1 MSIIFLQMESILTFS
16 GHLPKVINYLPLI
29 ANNLKLNSANFTFSD
44 QWVEG
49 RTSSAGL
56 QERLVGLGQDLVA
69 DLGVGDGAVFLAQVK
84 AQLTLVAEVKV
95 TLLALENNEVH
106 RLEKKQMIRYS
117 LIFICFFFI
126 FFQCVC
132 DSQCKASL
140 RCECA
145 GGSSG
150 SAGGGSGCHRCGK
163 GTASP
168 RYGSERGPWGGQPK
182 ARTNSHSQV
191 KICNKKKKMSVSTLR
206 HDRLM
211 PCVRYDMCNINQCF
225 PNPKMALCFVHNP
238 KIVYCPR
245 GAKKDEKYSRL
256 EAFFQKITQTDE
268 STIKIAGD

>member
-117 LIFICFFFI
+117 LIFICFFFKFSFSVFVTHSVRLLSGVNAQVALQGLQVAEAGATGVARVRLLPGMDQNVGPEVGNLKPGQI
-126 FFQCVC
+126 HTVR
-132 DSQCKASL
+132 L
-140 RCECA
+140 RF
-145 GGSSG
+145 
-150 SAGGGSGCHRCGK
+150 
-163 GTASP
+163 
-168 RYGSERGPWGGQPK
+168 
-182 ARTNSHSQV
+182 V
-191 KICNKKKKMSVSTLR
+191 IKKKKCQFQPSDMTDWCHVSGMTCLISVSVSQIPRWHFVLSTTQ
-206 HDRLM
+206 RLFTVQEEQRKM
-211 PCVRYDMCNINQCF
+211 KNIH
-225 PNPKMALCFVHNP
+225 V
-238 KIVYCPR
+238 
-245 GAKKDEKYSRL
+245 
-256 EAFFQKITQTDE
+256 
-268 STIKIAGD
+268 

>member
-49 RTSSAGL
+49 QTSSAGL

-117 LIFICFFFI
+117 LIFICFFFN
-126 FFQCVC
+126 FLSVC
-132 DSQCKASL
+132 L
-140 RCECA
+140 WL
-145 GGSSG
+145 
-150 SAGGGSGCHRCGK
+150 
-163 GTASP
+163 T
-168 RYGSERGPWGGQPK
+168 
-182 ARTNSHSQV
+182 V
-191 KICNKKKKMSVSTLR
+191 
-206 HDRLM
+206 
-211 PCVRYDMCNINQCF
+211 
-225 PNPKMALCFVHNP
+225 
-238 KIVYCPR
+238 
-245 GAKKDEKYSRL
+245 
-256 EAFFQKITQTDE
+256 
-268 STIKIAGD
+268 

>member
-182 ARTNSHSQV
+182 ARTYSHSQV
-191 KICNKKKKMSVSTLR
+191 KICNKKKKCQFQPSDMTDWCHVSGMTCVISISVSQIPRWHFVLSTTQ
-206 HDRLM
+206 RLFTVQEEQRKM
-211 PCVRYDMCNINQCF
+211 KNIH
-225 PNPKMALCFVHNP
+225 V
-238 KIVYCPR
+238 
-245 GAKKDEKYSRL
+245 
-256 EAFFQKITQTDE
+256 
-268 STIKIAGD
+268 

>member
-117 LIFICFFFI
+117 LIFICFFFKFSFSVFVTHSVRLLSGVNAQVALQGLQVAEAGATGVARVRLLPGMDQNMGPEVGNLKPGQI
-126 FFQCVC
+126 HTVR
-132 DSQCKASL
+132 L
-140 RCECA
+140 RF
-145 GGSSG
+145 
-150 SAGGGSGCHRCGK
+150 
-163 GTASP
+163 
-168 RYGSERGPWGGQPK
+168 
-182 ARTNSHSQV
+182 V
-191 KICNKKKKMSVSTLR
+191 NKKKNVSFNPQTWQI
-206 HDRLM
+206 DA
-211 PCVRYDMCNINQCF
+211 MCQ
-225 PNPKMALCFVHNP
+225 VWH
-238 KIVYCPR
+238 V
-245 GAKKDEKYSRL
+245 
-256 EAFFQKITQTDE
+256 
-268 STIKIAGD
+268 